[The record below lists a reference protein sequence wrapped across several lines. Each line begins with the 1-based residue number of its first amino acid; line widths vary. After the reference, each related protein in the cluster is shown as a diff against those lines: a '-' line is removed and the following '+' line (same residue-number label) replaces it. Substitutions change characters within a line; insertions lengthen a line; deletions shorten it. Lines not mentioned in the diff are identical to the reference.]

1 MTTRRHWGIGML
13 TILAIGPNLML
24 SVAVMFMQDLFQNSF
39 ATGSY
44 APMWVVIFGN
54 MAFAL
59 FTPIGPFLM
68 RRIGLR
74 STYVPAMIV
83 FLLGSLICSW
93 SPTIVWL
100 GVGRFLEGMAAGT
113 VFMMMIPALI
123 LSFPAVRRNRVLAVL
138 VAGFFGSVAMG
149 PFLGSL
155 TIMEDAWRWL
165 FAAVGLLALAGAL
178 MGRNLPNALGP
189 PPIQNGAA
197 AGNHVFDTS
206 GFLIT
211 VATCLSLAIALGNLD
226 RWGLWSPQFSIPAII
241 AVAFLRTFGLG
252 RIVRL

>member
-1 MTTRRHWGIGML
+1 MTTRRHWGIGAWA
-13 TILAIGPNLML
+13 ILAIGPNLML
-24 SVAVMFMQDLFQNSF
+24 SVAVMLIKDLVQNSF

-44 APMWVVIFGN
+44 VPMWVVNSGN
-54 MAFAL
+54 LAFAL
-59 FTPIGPFLM
+59 FAPVGPFLM

-74 STYVPAMIV
+74 STYVPPMIV
-83 FLLGSLICSW
+83 FLLGSLICSL

-113 VFMMMIPALI
+113 VFMMMIPTLI
-123 LSFPAVRRNRVLAVL
+123 LSFPAGRRNRVLAVL

-178 MGRNLPNALGP
+178 MGKTLPKTLTHRRIKMAQQAALYL
-189 PPIQNGAA
+189 IHQ
-197 AGNHVFDTS
+197 VF
-206 GFLIT
+206 
-211 VATCLSLAIALGNLD
+211 CSL
-226 RWGLWSPQFSIPAII
+226 
-241 AVAFLRTFGLG
+241 
-252 RIVRL
+252 